1 MFSSLLRA
9 PLWLRP
15 SDSDRERM
23 LQTLGRHYAEGRI
36 STGELEARVERTLR
50 SNGGFQLGLQLL
62 ELPLRAIG
70 LLLSWRVRRLQ
81 RTLVRIHFGA
91 YASVNGAAMGIWAL
105 MGEGSFWP
113 ALVLV
118 PSTMLLGWH
127 LFASRRLTHALRR
140 RGF

>member
-1 MFSSLLRA
+1 MFSFLLRA

-23 LQTLGRHYAEGRI
+23 LEALKRHYAEGRM
-36 STGELEARVERTLR
+36 SAGELETRVERTLTR
-50 SNGGFQLGLQLL
+50 SGGMPIGLYLL
-62 ELPLRAIG
+62 EVPLRLVG
-70 LLLSWRVRRLQ
+70 MLVSWRLRRLQ
-81 RTLVRIHFGA
+81 RTLIRGHFA
-91 YASVNGAAMGIWAL
+91 VYASVNAAALAIWGLTGAS
-105 MGEGSFWP
+105 SFWP
-113 ALVLV
+113 AWVLV